1 MGKPVD
7 PTLLTLAS
15 LPALGAHEGKGEA
28 KIQSGRWP
36 SPRVSQPIP
45 WPSGCRSQVGR
56 QQA

>member
-28 KIQSGRWP
+28 KIQSGR
-36 SPRVSQPIP
+36 
-45 WPSGCRSQVGR
+45 
-56 QQA
+56 